1 MGMDQSIRRTDI
13 DNIHLMDSYEFRM
26 RNEHHINNWFDKN
39 VQEVQN
45 SLSMEIT
52 VNTLDLLVKDIYTVM
67 KSFSESEEYGN
78 SIAQDL
84 FVKNHY
90 SQDFDIDFI
99 EVFLQDLQGVQN
111 IINQAYADLARGIDV
126 RLEYYVD
133 W

>member
-13 DNIHLMDSYEFRM
+13 DNQYLMDSYEFRM
-26 RNEHHINNWFDKN
+26 RNEHHINHWFNKN
-39 VQEVQN
+39 VQEVEN

-52 VNTLDLLVKDIYTVM
+52 VDTLDLLVNDIYTVM

-78 SIAQDL
+78 YIAQEL
-84 FVKNHY
+84 FVKNRY
-90 SQDFDIDFI
+90 NQDFDIDFI
-99 EVFLQDLQGVQN
+99 EVFLQDLQGIQS

-126 RLEYYVD
+126 QLEYYVD

>member
-13 DNIHLMDSYEFRM
+13 DNIHLMDSYEFGM
-26 RNEHHINNWFDKN
+26 RNEHHINNWFNKN